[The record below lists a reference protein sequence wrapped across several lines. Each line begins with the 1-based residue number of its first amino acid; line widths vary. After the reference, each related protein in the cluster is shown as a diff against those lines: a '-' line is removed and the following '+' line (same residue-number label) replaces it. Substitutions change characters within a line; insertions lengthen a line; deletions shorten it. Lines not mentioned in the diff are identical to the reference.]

1 MADTLSWANQTD
13 FGASTTPMTS
23 LPPSPSLTFA
33 PQPLTR
39 TSSLTLLLSLP
50 DLIYY
55 TSHFLTLDELLCC
68 SSLSSRLHTLFDSD
82 KVWRRRLGEAKHIQS
97 SWVPL
102 EIQKP
107 YVHRD
112 DDDEQEEKYTSE
124 EEEKYSLR
132 REEEQL
138 AAAHALLVEQ
148 NKRGSFE
155 PSSSSPPPLPLALA
169 LCRFYYIYRINSN
182 NHLNCDIL
190 PLAILPIPP
199 SINLNTFV
207 PPPAAGVCVYHCR
220 FLLTRDRLVNKSDAR
235 ELRLAWDEDSRQ
247 WQVAAM
253 LRSDS
258 GILALNVHN
267 VRDGR
272 IVVPDEPLPPTLS
285 CKQRYIRLLGC
296 SCHSTTH
303 CQRLLPPSPALPPP
317 RPVPAWFS
325 HHLAQ
330 LSIRQQPFPP
340 VPPSPYPSFLPLPV
354 CSGCRLEVKE
364 AVRVFSETWRD
375 REGVLGFE
383 VDCMVRVN
391 EREWDVRWRAYAD
404 DVTYRRCVVVA
415 EVEGEED
422 EEEEDDDDEEEAW
435 RIEEDEDD
443 EQLAEEQ
450 PEGMTDTLTAVAAH
464 GALLRQRLA
473 EAAERRA
480 NPAEAEGE
488 EKQDRKENR
497 ETVQHEADPDE
508 QQRRAARHEPDDAAG
523 DGEDDEEE
531 EDTDEWVENAM
542 QPTDATLQWIYGQL
556 ADATTQHYQ
565 RLMEEAEGE
574 DRAEEEGEEE
584 KGERREGAVEED
596 EDHNEEGPR
605 IHEQEDDV
613 TPRPTVRPR
622 ANSLPMS
629 DATASSVAASTAATF
644 ASSSVSSPSSAST
657 SARRPLFRVERVLMD
672 NDSGVYAINAT
683 TNVPW
688 TDPAP
693 RSSFATH
700 APVLFVGN
708 CRHPL
713 YHHTRSV
720 YRNGEYVC
728 DVCHELH
735 DSTNGGVWHCDHCSY
750 DCCEEKVEEAR
761 REQQA
766 AMEQL
771 ENAKQSSQY
780 TATTNSSSLSMD

>member
-1 MADTLSWANQTD
+1 MADTLSWTSRTD
-13 FGASTTPMTS
+13 LGHTTTPMTTS
-23 LPPSPSLTFA
+23 LPPSPSLTFT
-33 PQPLTR
+33 PHSLSS
-39 TSSLTLLLSLP
+39 TSSITLLLSLP

-55 TSHFLTLDELLCC
+55 TSHFLTIDELLCC
-68 SSLSSRLHTLFDSD
+68 SALSSRLHTLFDSD

-112 DDDEQEEKYTSE
+112 DDDEEEKATE
-124 EEEKYSLR
+124 EDDKHSIR
-132 REEEQL
+132 GEEEQL
-138 AAAHALLVEQ
+138 AAAQAMLLEQ
-148 NKRGSFE
+148 SRRGAFE
-155 PSSSSPPPLPLALA
+155 PSATSPPPLSLALA

-182 NHLNCDIL
+182 NHLNCDVL
-190 PLAILPIPP
+190 PLAILPVPA
-199 SINLNTFV
+199 SINLNTFA
-207 PPPAAGVCVYHCR
+207 PPPTAGVCVYHCR

-235 ELRLAWDEDSRQ
+235 ELRLAWEEESRQ

-272 IVVPDEPLPPTLS
+272 IIVPDEPLPPVLS
-285 CKQRYIRLLGC
+285 CKQRYIRLLSC
-296 SCHSTTH
+296 SCHSTTNCH
-303 CQRLLPPSPALPPP
+303 RLMPPSPALPPP

-340 VPPSPYPSFLPLPV
+340 IPSSPYPSFHPLPA
-354 CSGCRLEVKE
+354 CNGCRLEVKE
-364 AVRVFSETWRD
+364 ALRVFSETWRD

-383 VDCMVRVN
+383 VDCVVRVN

-415 EVEGEED
+415 EVDGED
-422 EEEEDDDDEEEAW
+422 DEEEDDDDDEEW
-435 RIEEDEDD
+435 RIEEGEDD
-443 EQLAEEQ
+443 EQLTDEQ
-450 PEGMTDTLTAVAAH
+450 AEGMTDTQTVAPHDA
-464 GALLRQRLA
+464 ALLQRLA
-473 EAAERRA
+473 EAAERQAYHQA
-480 NPAEAEGE
+480 NGEREERQERKDQGEA
-488 EKQDRKENR
+488 QDDVN
-497 ETVQHEADPDE
+497 ADE
-508 QQRRAARHEPDDAAG
+508 QQRAAQQQPNHAADADA
-523 DGEDDEEE
+523 DEGQD
-531 EDTDEWVENAM
+531 EDTDEWVENAGM

-556 ADATTQHYQ
+556 ADATTQHYH
-565 RLMEEAEGE
+565 RLREEAAREE
-574 DRAEEEGEEE
+574 DEQQREGEEE
-584 KGERREGAVEED
+584 KGQQEGAVAAGHSEEATAD
-596 EDHNEEGPR
+596 EL
-605 IHEQEDDV
+605 EDDV
-613 TPRPTVRPR
+613 TTPRTTVRSR

-672 NDSGVYAINAT
+672 NDSGVYAINAQS
-683 TNVPW
+683 NLPW

-700 APVLFVGN
+700 PAVLFMHD
-708 CRHPL
+708 HPL

-750 DCCEEKVEEAR
+750 DCCEAKVEEAR

-766 AMEQL
+766 AMEQM
-771 ENAKQSSQY
+771 EAASQTTKPY
-780 TATTNSSSLSMD
+780 TAAASSGFGSLSME

>member
-1 MADTLSWANQTD
+1 M
-13 FGASTTPMTS
+13 
-23 LPPSPSLTFA
+23 
-33 PQPLTR
+33 
-39 TSSLTLLLSLP
+39 LLSLP

-55 TSHFLTLDELLCC
+55 TSYLLTVDELLCC
-68 SSLSSRLHTLFDSD
+68 SSLSSRLHALFDSD

-107 YVHRD
+107 YVHHD
-112 DDDEQEEKYTSE
+112 DDDDDDDGDGPEGKERHMTDEEAAK
-124 EEEKYSLR
+124 EKHSLR

-138 AAAHALLVEQ
+138 AAAQALLLEQ
-148 NKRGSFE
+148 SKRGAFE
-155 PSSSSPPPLPLALA
+155 PSASSPPPLSLALA

-190 PLAILPIPP
+190 PLAILPVPP
-199 SINLNTFV
+199 SINLNPSV

-253 LRSDS
+253 LRNES
-258 GILALNVHN
+258 GVLALNVHN

-272 IVVPDEPLPPTLS
+272 IIVPDEPLPTTLS
-285 CKQRYIRLLGC
+285 YKQRYIRLLAC
-296 SCHSTTH
+296 SCHSTTNCH
-303 CQRLLPPSPALPPP
+303 RLLAPSPALPPP

-340 VPPSPYPSFLPLPV
+340 IPPSPYPSFHPLPV

-364 AVRVFSETWRD
+364 AVRVFSEMWRD

-383 VDCMVRVN
+383 VDCVVRVN

-404 DVTYRRCVVVA
+404 DVTYRRCVLAA
-415 EVEGEED
+415 EVDGEEDDEEEDDED
-422 EEEEDDDDEEEAW
+422 EEEW

-443 EQLAEEQ
+443 EQLAGDEK
-450 PEGMTDTLTAVAAH
+450 EGGTEALATTAQRV
-464 GALLRQRLA
+464 GAVLRLA
-473 EAAERRA
+473 EAAERRS
-480 NPAEAEGE
+480 NEAAVDGE
-488 EKQDRKENR
+488 EKQEGSEGQHRRQEVPGPEEQPQR
-497 ETVQHEADPDE
+497 PVWHEA
-508 QQRRAARHEPDDAAG
+508 DDAAG
-523 DGEDDEEE
+523 EEEDDEEE
-531 EDTDEWVENAM
+531 DAEEADEWVENAT

-565 RLMEEAEGE
+565 RLREEAEGE
-574 DRAEEEGEEE
+574 GELEEGEEE
-584 KGERREGAVEED
+584 EKGQQHEAAAEEGAAHSEEAAAD
-596 EDHNEEGPR
+596 EA
-605 IHEQEDDV
+605 EDDV
-613 TPRPTVRPR
+613 TTPRPIARPR
-622 ANSLPMS
+622 ANSLPYS

-644 ASSSVSSPSSAST
+644 ASSSVSSPSST
-657 SARRPLFRVERVLMD
+657 SPTARRPLFRVERVLMD
-672 NDSGVYAINAT
+672 NDSGVYAVNAHS
-683 TNVPW
+683 NLPW

-693 RSSFATH
+693 RSSLVTH
-700 APVLFVGN
+700 PPVLFM
-708 CRHPL
+708 HDHEL
-713 YHHTRSV
+713 YHHSRSV

-735 DSTNGGVWHCDHCSY
+735 DSSNGGVWHCDHCSY
-750 DCCEEKVEEAR
+750 DCCEQRVEDTR

-766 AMEQL
+766 AMEQI
-771 ENAKQSSQY
+771 EAAKQTVKLY
-780 TATTNSSSLSMD
+780 AATASCAASLSME